1 MNATN
6 EPQLVK
12 FDPHLIDPSPYQSRK
27 VFDESKLK
35 ELTESV
41 REHGIIQPLVARYPA
56 VVPLDG
62 HTRLELVA
70 GERRLRAAIQAGLKL
85 VPVLV
90 SVITD
95 AAAEVMVLTENLQR
109 EGLTPAEEAKAFE
122 RLLKL
127 RGEKGEALYT
137 LAALAKMVSKDI
149 EYVSA
154 RLKLLICP
162 AELVTAVN
170 EGRVSVSTA
179 MLVGRIPNEKAR
191 ACCAKEVLAPE
202 IQQVPLNFE
211 QTKELIRERFMVKLD
226 AKRFDLDDANLVP
239 VKLDAEGERCQG
251 GACTDCPFNSGVDMS
266 RNSVT
271 SSNAAMGNNKALCTL
286 PSCHALKLDA
296 AWREKKLTAERD
308 GKKTLDGK
316 AAEKAFS
323 GYNGRL
329 AHDAEYVSLNE
340 SGVYVGNDYCNEPL
354 KKRLKGQKMTVVLA
368 RHPETH
374 EIVELI
380 TKDEAAALLKVVAGK
395 DEKGGT
401 LDLEAVVAEK
411 ERKAEEALQ
420 AKLDKLTLHEG
431 MTEIVNHIT
440 GKGMDLEFLD
450 LVFQLVLGMSGADGM
465 MFIGKWLGITLPKGT
480 SNSGRDYED
489 DILKLLRERCGT
501 SNAWLAYITLA
512 CIARGMKWSGVRC
525 EDFELVLSRCGL
537 KVKELERRA
546 KALLAAEEKGKAKPK
561 AEKAAKNSTDPTDF
575 TADSEASK
583 TAAADQRGKGLVR
596 KIEDYR
602 CDACDCE
609 LSVPFGSGNKAASL
623 PKGEMNCVKCGG
635 TWQPLAPVPVGN
647 AWDEWNSLDWTKAA
661 KEVAAGKKKITD
673 FIGSTPEK
681 ASPEFIAWTAARV
694 KLYKLAK
701 KAKAK

>member
-1 MNATN
+1 MNET
-6 EPQLVK
+6 QLIK
-12 FDPHLIDPSPYQSRK
+12 IDPHLIDPSPYQSRK
-27 VFDESKLK
+27 VFDVTKLQ
-35 ELTESV
+35 ELTDSV

-56 VVPLDG
+56 TVPLDG
-62 HTRLELVA
+62 IERLELVA
-70 GERRLRAAIQAGLKL
+70 GERRLRASIQAGLEL

-95 AAAEVMVLTENLQR
+95 AAAEAMVLTENLQR
-109 EGLTPAEEAKAFE
+109 EGLTPAEEAQAFK

-137 LAALAKMVSKDI
+137 IAALAKMVSKDI
-149 EYVSA
+149 EYVTA

-179 MLVGRIPNEKAR
+179 MLVGRIPSEKAR
-191 ACCAKEVLAPE
+191 AVCAKEVLAPE

-211 QTKELIRERFMVKLD
+211 QTKELIRERFMVKLN
-226 AKRFDLDDANLVP
+226 AKQFDLDDVNLVP
-239 VKLDAEGERCQG
+239 VKLDADGERCQG
-251 GACTDCPFNSGVDMS
+251 GACTECPFNSGVDMS
-266 RNSVT
+266 RNSAT
-271 SSNAAMGNNKALCTL
+271 STNAAKGNNKALCTL

-296 AWREKKLTAERD
+296 AWREKKLIAERD

-329 AHDAEYVSLNE
+329 AHDADYVSLNE
-340 SGVYVGNDYCNEPL
+340 DEPL

-374 EIVELI
+374 EIHELI
-380 TKDEAAALLKVVAGK
+380 TKEEAAVLLKTTDAASRDTK
-395 DEKGGT
+395 QD
-401 LDLEAVVAEK
+401 LDTADAEK
-411 ERKAEEALQ
+411 QRKAEEALQ

-431 MTEIVNHIT
+431 MREIVMQIT

-450 LVFQLVLGMSGADGM
+450 LVFQIVLGMSGADGM
-465 MFIGKWLGITLPKGT
+465 MFMGKWLGITLQKGT

-489 DILKLLRERCGT
+489 DILKVLRERCDT
-501 SNAWLAYITLA
+501 KNAWLAHITLA
-512 CIARGMKWSGVRC
+512 SIARGLKWSGVRC
-525 EDFELVLSRCGL
+525 EDFELVLARCGL

-546 KALLAAEEKGKAKPK
+546 KALLSAEEKGKVKKPT
-561 AEKAAKNSTDPTDF
+561 AEFIVREDGVPIAPVEDWNLEKVNATV
-575 TADSEASK
+575 
-583 TAAADQRGKGLVR
+583 AAADARAKGIVR

-602 CDACDCE
+602 CDGCGCE
-609 LSVPFGSGNKAASL
+609 LSVPFGSGNEAAKL
-623 PKGEMNCVKCGG
+623 AKGEMNCVDCGG
-635 TWQPLAPVPVGN
+635 KWQKPLKAVSEGN
-647 AWDEWNSLDWTKAA
+647 AWDEWPIGDWLKAA
-661 KEVAAGKKKITD
+661 KEVAAGRKKITD

-681 ASPEFIAWTAARV
+681 TSPEFIAWTAARV

-701 KAKAK
+701 KAKGAK

>member
-1 MNATN
+1 MNET
-6 EPQLVK
+6 QLIK
-12 FDPHLIDPSPYQSRK
+12 IDPKLIDPSPYQSRK
-27 VFDESKLK
+27 VFDVTKLQ
-35 ELTESV
+35 ELTDSV

-56 VVPLDG
+56 TVPLDG
-62 HTRLELVA
+62 IERLELVA
-70 GERRLRAAIQAGLKL
+70 GERRLRAAIQAGMEL

-95 AAAEVMVLTENLQR
+95 AAAEAMVLTENLQR
-109 EGLTPAEEAKAFE
+109 EGLTPAEEAQAFE

-137 LAALAKMVSKDI
+137 IAALAKMVSKDV

-162 AELVTAVN
+162 ADLVTAVN

-179 MLVGRIPNEKAR
+179 MLVGRIPNDKAR
-191 ACCAKEVLAPE
+191 AACAKEVLMPE

-226 AKRFDLDDANLVP
+226 AKQFDLDDVNLVP
-239 VKLDAEGERCQG
+239 VKLDEAGERCLG

-266 RNSVT
+266 RNSAT
-271 SSNAAMGNNKALCTL
+271 SANAAKGNNKALCTL
-286 PSCHALKLDA
+286 PSCHTLKLDA
-296 AWREKKLTAERD
+296 AWREKKLNAERD

-329 AHDAEYVSLNE
+329 AHDADYVSLNE
-340 SGVYVGNDYCNEPL
+340 AGGYVGNTYFNEPL
-354 KKRLKGQKMTVVLA
+354 KKRFKGQKITVVLA

-374 EIVELI
+374 EIHELI
-380 TKDEAAALLKVVAGK
+380 TKEEAAVLLKATESK
-395 DEKGGT
+395 INETKQD
-401 LDLEAVVAEK
+401 LDTAEAEK
-411 ERKAEEALQ
+411 QRKAEEALQ

-431 MTEIVNHIT
+431 MTEIVTQIT

-465 MFIGKWLGITLPKGT
+465 MFMGKWLGITLPKGT

-489 DILKLLRERCGT
+489 DILKVLRERCGT
-501 SNAWLAYITLA
+501 NNAWLAHITLA
-512 CIARGMKWSGVRC
+512 CIARGLKWSGVRC
-525 EDFELVLSRCGL
+525 EDFELVLARCGL

-546 KALLAAEEKGKAKPK
+546 KALLAAEEKGKAKPEAK
-561 AEKAAKNSTDPTDF
+561 SGKAAKNSTDPTDF
-575 TADSEASK
+575 TAESEASK
-583 TAAADQRGKGLVR
+583 TAAADKQGKGVVR

-602 CDACDCE
+602 CDGCGCE
-609 LSVPFGSGNKAASL
+609 LSVPFGTGNEAAKL
-623 PKGEMNCVKCGG
+623 AKGEMNCVACGG
-635 TWQPLAPVPVGN
+635 KWQKPIEFVEASDFEKQVAKAKSGTPWAEIIGPMPAEGTKKRK
-647 AWDEWNSLDWTKAA
+647 AWDAQRVKIYKAA
-661 KEVAAGKKKITD
+661 KN
-673 FIGSTPEK
+673 
-681 ASPEFIAWTAARV
+681 
-694 KLYKLAK
+694 AK
-701 KAKAK
+701 

>member
-1 MNATN
+1 MNET
-6 EPQLVK
+6 QLIK
-12 FDPHLIDPSPYQSRK
+12 IDPHLIDPSPYQSRK
-27 VFDESKLK
+27 VFDVTKLQ
-35 ELTESV
+35 ELTDSV

-56 VVPLDG
+56 TVPLDG
-62 HTRLELVA
+62 IERLELVA
-70 GERRLRAAIQAGLKL
+70 GERRLRASIQAGLEL

-95 AAAEVMVLTENLQR
+95 AAAEAMVLTENLQR
-109 EGLTPAEEAKAFE
+109 EGLTPAEEAQAFE

-137 LAALAKMVSKDI
+137 IAALAKMVSKDI
-149 EYVSA
+149 EYVTA

-179 MLVGRIPNEKAR
+179 MLVGRIPSDKAR
-191 ACCAKEVLAPE
+191 AVCAKEVLTPE

-226 AKRFDLDDANLVP
+226 AKQFDLDDVNLVP
-239 VKLDAEGERCQG
+239 VKLDANGERCQG

-266 RNSVT
+266 RNSAT
-271 SSNAAMGNNKALCTL
+271 STNAAKGNNKALCTL
-286 PSCHALKLDA
+286 PSCHSLKLDA

-329 AHDAEYVSLNE
+329 AYDADYVSLNE
-340 SGVYVGNDYCNEPL
+340 AGGYVGKTYVNEPL

-374 EIVELI
+374 EIHELI
-380 TKDEAAALLKVVAGK
+380 TKEEAAMLLKTTEAASRDTK
-395 DEKGGT
+395 QD
-401 LDLEAVVAEK
+401 LDTAEAEK
-411 ERKAEEALQ
+411 QRKAEEVLQ

-431 MTEIVNHIT
+431 MTEIVTQIT

-465 MFIGKWLGITLPKGT
+465 MFMGKWLGITLPKGT
-480 SNSGRDYED
+480 ANSGRDYED
-489 DILKLLRERCGT
+489 DILKVLRERCGT
-501 SNAWLAYITLA
+501 NNAWLAHITLA
-512 CIARGMKWSGVRC
+512 CIARGLKWSGVRC
-525 EDFELVLSRCGL
+525 EDFELVLARCGL
-537 KVKELERRA
+537 KVKELQRRA
-546 KALLAAEEKGKAKPK
+546 KALLAAEEKGKAKPEAK
-561 AEKAAKNSTDPTDF
+561 SGKAAKNSTDPTDF
-575 TADSEASK
+575 TAESEAIK
-583 TAAADQRGKGLVR
+583 TAAADKQGKGFVR

-602 CDACDCE
+602 CDGCGCE
-609 LSVPFGSGNKAASL
+609 LLVPFGKGDEVAKLA
-623 PKGEMNCVKCGG
+623 KGEMNCVACGG
-635 TWQPLAPVPVGN
+635 KWQKPIDAVDAGN
-647 AWDEWNSLDWTKAA
+647 DWDEWSIGDWLKAA
-661 KEVAAGKKKITD
+661 KEVAAGRKKITD

-681 ASPEFIAWTAARV
+681 TSPEFIAWTAARV

-701 KAKAK
+701 KAK